1 MIQFIAGYVLGVLSL
16 MALRVILFRL
26 NRIAKARAIEKEME
40 RVRKEI
46 DELTEQM
53 ITVNKN

>member
-16 MALRVILFRL
+16 MALRVILLRL
-26 NRIAKARAIEKEME
+26 NRIAKARAIEKEMD

>member
-1 MIQFIAGYVLGVLSL
+1 MIQFIVGYVLGVLSL